1 MAGNTIPVL
10 AADTPKKDE
19 NIYVNLNQDGSV
31 SQIHVVNEFDLD
43 SDTHIRD
50 HGLYSS
56 VKNLTSDEAI
66 QINND
71 TITVNGSKGKFL
83 YQGEMENAE
92 LPWKIDIAYTLDGN
106 TIRAEDL
113 GGKSGKLEIKCSVKD
128 NRNSD
133 DTFFDNYLMQATVT
147 LDTEKCSN
155 IQAEGA
161 TQANVGKQRQLL
173 YNTMAGQE
181 KTFIIS
187 ADVTDFEMSAI
198 SFQAVPMSFDIN
210 RDSLDF
216 DSLTEKTDQVKDAA
230 KELDDGAAEL
240 LDGVKDL
247 KKGAKDLDS
256 GAGTLKTGTSSLLS
270 GSSQLSSGAS
280 SLSTGLGTL
289 SQGADS
295 LNRGISQVDSGVDTV
310 KNGAKDLN
318 SGAKEAAEGSKTLK
332 KGTQTLSSSLSEL
345 MEGAGQLQTGLDAL
359 TQKSPQ
365 LTNGSAQILD
375 ALKQIQASLTSI
387 NVGSEQMQTLLTSS
401 SQILTSIQALESGA
415 GQVSGGLVSIQES
428 YGNIDYL
435 EQQNLQAAAE
445 MEYLR
450 DNTENAEVAMVA
462 GTVAELLKQNNAAF
476 DSLTN
481 GIDQA
486 AAGANEVY
494 SGLGTLEQNYQQF
507 DQQIQNLPV
516 ILQNMISDQM
526 ETLKQAIDQLVE
538 SYAVLD
544 QGINEYTGAT
554 AEIQAGYDTLYDALI
569 QVENGVDSLVE
580 GADALVKGNASLF
593 AGSSDLYEGTV
604 SLKSGTSQLVSGGR
618 SVSSGAGSA
627 ASGANQLVSGASS
640 LVSGASQVNSG
651 AADLKSGT
659 SDLYD
664 GAGKLYDGTSDL
676 KDGTKELLDGTGEFV
691 DETKNINGE
700 IDDEI
705 DKAIDEMAGGDYEP
719 VSFVSDKN
727 TNIGLVQFVM
737 QTPEISKPEEE
748 VLQVQEKQK
757 TFLDKLK
764 DLF

>member
-43 SDTHIRD
+43 SDTHIQD

-66 QINND
+66 QIDND

-83 YQGEMENAE
+83 YQGEMENTE

-128 NRNSD
+128 NRNSED
-133 DTFFDNYLMQATVT
+133 SFFDNYLMQATVT

-173 YNTMAGQE
+173 YNIMAGQE
-181 KTFIIS
+181 KTFLIS

-216 DSLTEKTDQVKDAA
+216 GSLTKKTDKVKDAAKEFDDGA
-230 KELDDGAAEL
+230 KELDDGAADL
-240 LDGVKDL
+240 LDGVEDL
-247 KKGAKDLDS
+247 KKGAGDLDS
-256 GAGTLKTGTSSLLS
+256 GAGTLKTGTSGLLS
-270 GSSQLSSGAS
+270 GASQLSSGAS

-289 SQGADS
+289 SQGANS
-295 LNRGISQVDSGVDTV
+295 LNQGISQVDSGVDTV
-310 KNGAKDLN
+310 KNGAKDLS

-345 MEGAGQLQTGLDAL
+345 MKGAGQLQTGLDAL
-359 TQKSPQ
+359 VQKSPQ

-401 SQILTSIQALESGA
+401 GQILTSIQALESGA
-415 GQVSGGLVSIQES
+415 GQVSGGLASIQ
-428 YGNIDYL
+428 GNYEKINQL
-435 EQQNLQAAAE
+435 EQQNAATATKIQEEKPELAGLLQ
-445 MEYLR
+445 
-450 DNTENAEVAMVA
+450 
-462 GTVAELLKQNNAAF
+462 QNNAVLEF
-476 DSLTN
+476 LKK

-486 AAGANEVY
+486 AAGAGSVY
-494 SGLGTLEQNYQQF
+494 HGLDALEQNYQQF
-507 DQQIQNLPV
+507 DQQIQSLPV
-516 ILQNMISDQM
+516 ILQNMVSEQTA
-526 ETLKQAIDQLVE
+526 TLKQAIDQLVE
-538 SYAVLD
+538 SYTVLN

-554 AEIQAGYDTLYDALI
+554 AEIQAGYDTLYDALV
-569 QVENGVDSLVE
+569 QVEDGVDSLVE
-580 GADALVKGNASLF
+580 GADALAKGNASLF

-604 SLKSGTSQLVSGGR
+604 SLKSGTSQLVSGGQ
-618 SVSSGAGSA
+618 SVASGAGSA

-640 LVSGASQVNSG
+640 LVSGASQLNSG
-651 AADLKSGT
+651 AADLKTGT

-691 DETKNINGE
+691 DETKNIDGE
-700 IDDEI
+700 MDDEI
-705 DKAIDEMAGGDYEP
+705 DKAIDEMSGGDYEP
-719 VSFVSDKN
+719 VSFVSDQN